1 MMLGPLRQRRQVS
14 FYIRGNPPEVTFSGD
29 SGGRIVRPLRGECTM
44 NPTSTNAPTAPAASY
59 RWLRW
64 VTPNQLTVARIG
76 AVPLLLVL
84 IWVNQAWSNYVAL
97 AVFTLACLTDYWDG
111 DLARVR
117 KEVTQ
122 LGKLLDPIAD
132 KMLISASLVMLV
144 ERGSADAVPTIL
156 ILLREFAVSGLRQ
169 VAALEGIAISAKR
182 GAKAKTIFQML
193 ATGTL
198 MLSHNPFGLPL
209 GLLGHVMLWFA
220 VVWTLWT
227 GWTYFTDYYR
237 SRSTR

>member
-1 MMLGPLRQRRQVS
+1 
-14 FYIRGNPPEVTFSGD
+14 
-29 SGGRIVRPLRGECTM
+29 M
-44 NPTSTNAPTAPAASY
+44 NPTSTNAATAPPASY

-76 AVPLLLVL
+76 AVPLLMAL
-84 IWVNQAWSNYVAL
+84 IWVNQPWSNYVAL
-97 AVFTLACLTDYWDG
+97 GVFVLACLTDYWDG

-122 LGKLLDPIAD
+122 LGKLLDPLAD

-144 ERGSADAVPTIL
+144 QRGSAEAVPTIV
-156 ILLREFAVSGLRQ
+156 ILLREFAISGLRQ

-198 MLSHNPFGLPL
+198 MLSHNPFGVRLD
-209 GLLGHVMLWFA
+209 LLGEFLLWFA
-220 VVWTLWT
+220 VGWTLWT
-227 GWTYFTDYYR
+227 GWTYFADYYR
-237 SRSTR
+237 SRSTRPS